1 MKEKTKYQWLG
12 QAFTASL
19 LMLVLI
25 FSSSKLFAHPQFN
38 TSLLNIR
45 EGNDNTRLL
54 LSLEPSLFHINE
66 QSGELRTDLLLRVS
80 FRSMPRGQV
89 LLLRQII
96 IQARP
101 DFLSGLDPFFYQF
114 NFEVPAGSY
123 SVILEI
129 EDKIG
134 HRTYLE
140 DIAFVSRNMQ
150 APIAISDPILV
161 QEFGGAMA
169 ARPLLGEHITSG
181 PDHLSMSLNVFAA
194 KGSFFTARTVLY
206 RKQSNSFTGPTDTE
220 RIQSNQYLTMSQ
232 SNAVVDARNGV
243 GEIRQSLDL
252 NELPHGEY
260 LVEIYLYRD
269 DALVAEASRSFTID
283 WKFLK
288 DVFGDL
294 PQAIEMMEWVASQ
307 EKISSLLKIK
317 NADEQLQEFMDFW
330 NARANPGRENAMDA
344 IERYFSRI
352 FYANANFREDLA
364 GWKTDR
370 GKTLVLFGQPEH
382 QSSVKFNG
390 RLFEAWSYTRW
401 GMRFLFRN
409 DDGIMRKIAI
419 G

>member
-1 MKEKTKYQWLG
+1 M
-12 QAFTASL
+12 A
-19 LMLVLI
+19 LVL
-25 FSSSKLFAHPQFN
+25 FLSGLGAGLFAHPQFN

-45 EGNDNTRLL
+45 EGNYNTRLL

-80 FRSMPRGQV
+80 FRAMPRGQV
-89 LLLRQII
+89 SLMRQII

-101 DFLSGLDPFFYQF
+101 DFLSGVDPFFYQF
-114 NFEVPAGSY
+114 LFEVPAGSY
-123 SVILEI
+123 SAVLEI
-129 EDKIG
+129 EDNLSG
-134 HRTYLE
+134 RTYLE
-140 DIAFVSRNMQ
+140 EIPFISRDMN
-150 APIAISDPILV
+150 APISVSDPILV

-181 PDHLSMSLNVFAA
+181 PDHLSMSLDVFA
-194 KGSFFTARTVLY
+194 KEGSFFTARTVLY
-206 RKQSNSFTGPTDTE
+206 RKQSNTFTGPTDTE
-220 RIQSNQYLTMSQ
+220 RIQSNRYLTMSQ
-232 SNAVVDARNGV
+232 FNAVVDARKGT
-243 GEIRQSLDL
+243 GKIQQSLDL

-260 LVEIYLYRD
+260 LVEVYLYQD

-288 DVFGDL
+288 NVFGNL
-294 PQAIEMMEWVASQ
+294 PQAIEMMEWVASS

-317 NADEQLQEFMDFW
+317 NADEQLQEFMEYW
-330 NARANPGRENAMDA
+330 STKANPGRENAMDA

-352 FYANANFREDLA
+352 FYANTNFREDIA

-370 GKTLVLFGQPEH
+370 GKTLVLFGQPDH

-409 DDGIMRKIAI
+409 DDGIMRKIAV